1 MTVVFEEAYYSP
13 QVEERLALALEQCLP
28 FQRDVVL
35 VCIGT
40 DKNLLDCLG
49 PMVGSMLV
57 DTLPAL
63 KLYGT
68 LDAPL
73 HAQNLPRLLKDIRS
87 KHPEAIEVAIDAS
100 VGSREQVGMI
110 KVRQGGIIP
119 GKAMARQLPEV
130 GDLSITGVV
139 TTKTISSRAG
149 IFQDGSITPVFHMAK
164 TICQALQ
171 IWYSRELDPS

>member
-1 MTVVFEEAYYSP
+1 MTVLFEEAYYSP
-13 QVEERLALALEQCLP
+13 QVEERLAAALHQCLP
-28 FQRDVVL
+28 SGQDVVM

-49 PMVGSMLV
+49 PMVGTMLV
-57 DTLPAL
+57 HSLPAL

-73 HAQNLPRLLKDIRS
+73 HAQNLPRLLREIRR

-100 VGSREQVGMI
+100 VGSREQLGTI
-110 KVRQGGIIP
+110 KVREGGIIP

-130 GDLSITGVV
+130 GDMAITGVV
-139 TTKTISSRAG
+139 TTKAISNRTG
-149 IFQDGSITPVFHMAK
+149 IFQDGSITPVYHMAQA
-164 TICQALQ
+164 IAQALQ
-171 IWYSRELDPS
+171 IWHQNRVDL